1 MANWKKVVVS
11 GSSAQ
16 LSSLTLDTFLES
28 GSGGT
33 GLTST
38 SLLAAATGTVLTK
51 GAFGLGL
58 TALPEPIEIP
68 AGTVSSSAQ
77 TIANLSGT
85 GIISGSVQVVG
96 STFTS
101 GETITQFSSSAATR
115 ISTLENASSTAP
127 AGTISSSAT
136 GTAQGTI
143 ALNGVDVNIK
153 DMQAASSP
161 TFAEIELGNATDTT
175 ITRVSGGVI
184 AVEGNTVLMASGG
197 GIVSGSSQIQDASL
211 TQKGI
216 VELATTAEVTTG
228 TDATRAVT
236 PDSLKDGYQ
245 GSANVVTL
253 GTVTNG
259 DVSAILPSGTVSGS
273 VQVVGSTFT
282 SGETITQFSS
292 SAATRISTLENAS
305 STAPAGTISSSAT
318 GTAQGTIALNGVDV
332 NIKDM
337 QAASSP
343 TFVGLTLTTGD
354 AIFGGNLTV
363 QGTASFENT
372 ENLQIKDRFISLA
385 SGSAGPSDGGI
396 VIEQT
401 NANGGKGAVFAY
413 DGLSTGRWGIDTAF
427 NPTASTYTPAA
438 FMSAVVEGGS
448 GVDTPSA
455 VGSDYVK
462 KGNIFVGANQ
472 DIYIYS

>member
-161 TFAEIELGNATDTT
+161 TF
-175 ITRVSGGVI
+175 
-184 AVEGNTVLMASGG
+184 
-197 GIVSGSSQIQDASL
+197 
-211 TQKGI
+211 
-216 VELATTAEVTTG
+216 
-228 TDATRAVT
+228 
-236 PDSLKDGYQ
+236 
-245 GSANVVTL
+245 
-253 GTVTNG
+253 
-259 DVSAILPSGTVSGS
+259 
-273 VQVVGSTFT
+273 
-282 SGETITQFSS
+282 
-292 SAATRISTLENAS
+292 
-305 STAPAGTISSSAT
+305 
-318 GTAQGTIALNGVDV
+318 
-332 NIKDM
+332 
-337 QAASSP
+337 
-343 TFVGLTLTTGD
+343 VGLTLTTGD

-385 SGSAGPSDGGI
+385 SGSAGPADGGI
-396 VIEQT
+396 VIEQS
-401 NANGGKGAVFAY
+401 NVGGGKGAVFAY

-427 NPTASTYTPAA
+427 NPTSSTYTPAA

-455 VGSDYVK
+455 VGSDYVQ
-462 KGNIFVGANQ
+462 KGNIFVGNNE

>member
-51 GAFGLGL
+51 NAFGLGL
-58 TALPEPIEIP
+58 TALPEPIVIP

-85 GIISGSVQVVG
+85 GIVSSSVQVVG
-96 STFTS
+96 STFAANS
-101 GETITQFSSSAATR
+101 QTITQFSSSAATR
-115 ISTLENASSTAP
+115 ITTLEDAASTAP
-127 AGTISSSAT
+127 AGTISSSGA
-136 GTAQGTI
+136 GDAQGQI
-143 ALNGVDVNIK
+143 KLNDVNVNIT
-153 DMQAASSP
+153 DMQTNDSP
-161 TFAEIELGNATDTT
+161 TFLGVELGGTGVNDTT
-175 ITRVSGGVI
+175 ITRADAGII
-184 AVEGNTVLMASGG
+184 AVEGNNVLMAVGDS
-197 GIVSGSSQIQDASL
+197 IFSGSD
-211 TQKGI
+211 
-216 VELATTAEVTTG
+216 
-228 TDATRAVT
+228 
-236 PDSLKDGYQ
+236 
-245 GSANVVTL
+245 
-253 GTVTNG
+253 
-259 DVSAILPSGTVSGS
+259 
-273 VQVVGSTFT
+273 QVVGSNF
-282 SGETITQFSS
+282 SFNGQTITQFSS
-292 SAATRISTLENAS
+292 SAATRITTLEDAA
-305 STAPAGTISSSAT
+305 STAPAGTISSSGA
-318 GTAQGTIALNGVDV
+318 GDAQGQIKLNDV
-332 NIKDM
+332 NVNITDM
-337 QAASSP
+337 QTTSSP

-401 NANGGKGAVFAY
+401 DANGGKGAVFAY
-413 DGLSTGRWGIDTAF
+413 DGLSTKRWGIDTLF

-448 GVDTPSA
+448 GVNTPSA

>member
-1 MANWKKVVVS
+1 MAKWKKVVVS
-11 GSSAQ
+11 GSQAE
-16 LSSLTLDTFLES
+16 LNSLTLDTQLAVA
-28 GSGGT
+28 SGGT
-33 GLTST
+33 GLNV
-38 SLLAAATGTVLTK
+38 G
-51 GAFGLGL
+51 
-58 TALPEPIEIP
+58 
-68 AGTVSSSAQ
+68 
-77 TIANLSGT
+77 NLSGQ
-85 GIISGSVQVVG
+85 SGKSLSVNVSENG
-96 STFTS
+96 FTFADA
-101 GETITQFSSSAATR
+101 SAP
-115 ISTLENASSTAP
+115 S
-127 AGTISSSAT
+127 GTISASSA
-136 GTAQGTI
+136 GDGQGQI
-143 ALNGVDVNIK
+143 KLNGVNVDIT

-184 AVEGNTVLMASGG
+184 AVESNTVLMASGG

-245 GSANVVTL
+245 GSDNVVTL
-253 GTVTNG
+253 GTVTAG
-259 DVSAILPSGTVSGS
+259 DVSAILPTGTVSGS

-282 SGETITQFSS
+282 SGETITNFSS
-292 SAATRISTLENAS
+292 SAATRISTLEDAS
-305 STAPAGTISSSAT
+305 ASAPAGTISASSA
-318 GTAQGTIALNGVDV
+318 GDAQGQIKLNGVNVD
-332 NIKDM
+332 ITDM
-337 QAASSP
+337 QTDDSP
-343 TFVGLTLTTGD
+343 TFTGLTLTGN
-354 AIFGGNLTV
+354 AVFGGNLTV

-427 NPTASTYTPAA
+427 HPTASTYTPAA

-455 VGSDYVK
+455 VGSDYVQ

>member
-33 GLTST
+33 GLTIT
-38 SLLAAATGTVLTK
+38 SLNAAATGTVLTK

-58 TALPEPIEIP
+58 ATLPEPIVIP

-85 GIISGSVQVVG
+85 NIVSSSVQVVG
-96 STFTS
+96 STFAANS
-101 GETITQFSSSAATR
+101 QTITNFSSSAATR
-115 ISTLENASSTAP
+115 ITTLEGAASTAP
-127 AGTISSSAT
+127 AGTISSSAA
-136 GTAQGTI
+136 GDAQGQI
-143 ALNGVDVNIK
+143 KLNDVNVNIT
-153 DMQAASSP
+153 DLQVGSSP
-161 TFAEIELGNATDTT
+161 TFVGVELGGTGVTDTT
-175 ITRVSGGVI
+175 ITRVDAGII
-184 AVEGNTVLMASGG
+184 AVEGNNVLMASGDS
-197 GIVSGSSQIQDASL
+197 VFSGS
-211 TQKGI
+211 G
-216 VELATTAEVTTG
+216 
-228 TDATRAVT
+228 
-236 PDSLKDGYQ
+236 
-245 GSANVVTL
+245 
-253 GTVTNG
+253 
-259 DVSAILPSGTVSGS
+259 
-273 VQVVGSTFT
+273 QVVASTFAAN
-282 SGETITQFSS
+282 SQTITNFSS
-292 SAATRISTLENAS
+292 SAATRITTLEGAA
-305 STAPAGTISSSAT
+305 STAPAGTISSSAA
-318 GTAQGTIALNGVDV
+318 GDAQGQIKLNDV
-332 NIKDM
+332 NVNITDM
-337 QAASSP
+337 QTTSSP
-343 TFVGLTLTTGD
+343 TFVGLTLTTGN
-354 AIFGGNLTV
+354 AVFGGNLTV

-401 NANGGKGAVFAY
+401 DANGGKGAVFAY

-448 GVDTPSA
+448 GVNTPSA